1 MDRKDVETKGRHIK
15 EANKEKKSVGGNL
28 LNYPYFHHSILFLQ
42 IKQYTII
49 VAKLVQFLQ
58 EIYAHDIMAQ
68 KKTEDISYGHI
79 TSFTQLLMVKIFTII
94 YFTLI
99 LIIVQMHDL
108 IILMLSL

>member
-1 MDRKDVETKGRHIK
+1 MDRKDTETKGRQIK
-15 EANKEKKSVGGNL
+15 EANKEKKSAGGNL
-28 LNYPYFHHSILFLQ
+28 LNYPYFHHLFYFYTL
-42 IKQYTII
+42 IQYTII

-68 KKTEDISYGHI
+68 KKTEDISSGNI

-99 LIIVQMHDL
+99 LIIVQMYDL
-108 IILMLSL
+108 IILILSL